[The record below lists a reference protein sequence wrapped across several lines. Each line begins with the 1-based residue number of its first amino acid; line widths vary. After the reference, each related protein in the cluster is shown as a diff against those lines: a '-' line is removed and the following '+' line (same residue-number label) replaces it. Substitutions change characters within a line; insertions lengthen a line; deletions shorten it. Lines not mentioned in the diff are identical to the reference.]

1 MFTGLVE
8 AKAVV
13 SSLDR
18 RGSDVRVTLAV
29 PGTNGRGEPLAGDVQ
44 LGDSVALNGCCLT
57 VVQVDG
63 GERPGSLWSFE
74 AGAET
79 LSRTNLGSLNEGDG
93 VNVERALRAGDRLGG
108 HLVQGH
114 VDAVGTVTKLDRDGE
129 WLHMHF
135 TAPAAV
141 AELLVDKGS
150 VCVDGVSLTVCE
162 PRGEGF
168 HVALIPHTLGETTLG
183 DRAPGDAVNLEADV
197 LGKYVRKLLEPHLP
211 ALAATGGSARRDI
224 PNAPSGRG

>member
-13 SSLDR
+13 HRLDR
-18 RGSDVRVTLAV
+18 RGSDVRLTLAV
-29 PGTNGRGEPLAGDVQ
+29 PATNGRGEPLAGDVK

-57 VVQVDG
+57 VVQIDG
-63 GERPGSLWSFE
+63 GESPGSLWSFE

-79 LSRTNLGSLNEGDG
+79 LSRTNLGTLQSGDG

-114 VDAVGTVTKLDRDGE
+114 VDAVGTVARLDRDGE
-129 WLHMHF
+129 WLNMHF
-135 TAPAAV
+135 HAPPSV

-162 PRGEGF
+162 PHGEGF
-168 HVALIPHTLGETTLG
+168 YVALIPHTLGETTLG
-183 DRAPGDAVNLEADV
+183 DRAPGDRVNLEADI
-197 LGKYVRKLLEPHLP
+197 LGKYVRKLLGPHLP
-211 ALAATGGSARRDI
+211 GSSAPPGTGG
-224 PNAPSGRG
+224 

>member
-13 SSLDR
+13 HRLDE
-18 RGSDVRVTLAV
+18 RGSDVRLTLAV
-29 PGTNGRGEPLAGDVQ
+29 PPANGRGEPLAGDVK

-57 VVQVDG
+57 VVEIAG
-63 GERPGSLWSFE
+63 PAGELWSFE

-79 LSRTNLGSLNEGDG
+79 LSRTNLGELSEGRG

-114 VDAVGTVTKLDRDGE
+114 VDAVGTVAKLDRDGE
-129 WLHMHF
+129 WLNMHF
-135 TAPAAV
+135 TAPANV

-162 PRGEGF
+162 PHLGPDGDGGF
-168 HVALIPHTLGETTLG
+168 YVALIPHTLHETTLG
-183 DRAPGDAVNLEADV
+183 DRSVGDRVNFEADV
-197 LGKYVRKLLEPHLP
+197 LGKYVQKLLAPHL
-211 ALAATGGSARRDI
+211 AR
-224 PNAPSGRG
+224 AGR

>member
-13 SSLDR
+13 DSLES
-18 RGSDVRVTLAV
+18 RGSDVRLTLRLPAA
-29 PGTNGRGEPLAGDVQ
+29 NGRGEPLAGDVQ

-57 VVQVDG
+57 VVEIA
-63 GERPGSLWSFE
+63 GETGDLWSFE

-79 LSRTNLGSLNEGDG
+79 LSRTNLGGLSEGSG

-114 VDAVGTVTKLDRDGE
+114 VDAVGTVAKLDRDGE
-129 WLHMHF
+129 WLNMHF
-135 TAPAAV
+135 AAPPNVAA
-141 AELLVDKGS
+141 LLVDKGS

-162 PRGEGF
+162 PHGEGF
-168 HVALIPHTLGETTLG
+168 YVALIPHTLHETTLG
-183 DRAPGDAVNLEADV
+183 DRAVGDRVNFEADI
-197 LGKYVRKLLEPHLP
+197 LGKYVQKMLAPHIAGAASRP
-211 ALAATGGSARRDI
+211 AG
-224 PNAPSGRG
+224 